1 MRVGILKQDNGTI
14 PASAWAVESAAQIVD
29 VIKIEPNSLA
39 FEALVREKK
48 AFEQELAAALT
59 PHHEHVQS
67 HECECLQGENGH
79 DRLCESVDP
88 DMDHL
93 EEAVADVQRIAQT
106 KIFGDHFNKPEVIDF
121 VRSTLGSHFAT
132 VKNIE
137 RSYHAD
143 RHPHTPQAQE
153 FRARN
158 G

>member
-1 MRVGILKQDNGTI
+1 MRVGILKQDNGSI
-14 PASAWAVESAAQIVD
+14 PASVWAAESAAQIVD
-29 VIKIEPNSLA
+29 VIRIEPNSLA
-39 FEALVREKK
+39 FQALMNEKRT
-48 AFEQELAAALT
+48 FQQELAVALT
-59 PHHEHVQS
+59 SHHEHVQS
-67 HECECLQGENGH
+67 HECHCLDSENGL

-88 DMDHL
+88 DMEHL
-93 EEAVADVQRIAQT
+93 DEAVREVQKIAQN
-106 KIFGDHFNKPEVIDF
+106 KIFGEHFNKPEVIEF

-143 RHPHTPQAQE
+143 RNPDTPQAKE